1 MTRCSRIRF
10 GAAQLLVATFAFV
23 AAPAVAADGAQL
35 GCPVEALSAG
45 ERENLADHVR
55 RQGSPDEPAM
65 QAFFRGVDSCVSR
78 HGWSPGAAQHA
89 IVYNLAAIGQREA
102 RVALE
107 RQGLDVA
114 RIEGALLA
122 DRTTIEAARGEGG
135 PDAITAFYDSLDAG
149 LRQRIE
155 STDEGRSA
163 ELLGTYLM
171 YRAVMETSRADFA
184 AQ

>member
-1 MTRCSRIRF
+1 MTRFSRIRF
-10 GAAQLLVATFAFV
+10 GAAQPLLAALAFV
-23 AAPAVAADGAQL
+23 ATPVVAADGAQL

-55 RQGSPDEPAM
+55 RQGGPDEPAM
-65 QAFFRGVDSCVSR
+65 QAFFRGVDGCVSR
-78 HGWSPGAAQHA
+78 HGWPPGAAQHA
-89 IVYNLAAIGQREA
+89 VLYNLAAIGQREA

-114 RIEGALLA
+114 TIERALLA
-122 DRTTIEAARGEGG
+122 DRTTIEAARGESG
-135 PDAITAFYDSLDAG
+135 PDAITAFYEGLDAA

-155 STDEGRSA
+155 SADEGRSA

>member
-1 MTRCSRIRF
+1 MTGNSRIRL
-10 GAAQLLVATFAFV
+10 GAGPLLFAALAV
-23 AAPAVAADGAQL
+23 LAAPAAAADGAQL
-35 GCPVEALSAG
+35 ACPIEALGAG

-55 RQGSPDEPAM
+55 RQAGPDEPAM
-65 QAFFRGVDSCVSR
+65 QAFFRGVDGCVTR
-78 HGWSPGAAQHA
+78 HGWSTGAAQQA

-107 RQGLDVA
+107 RQGLDMA
-114 RIEGALLA
+114 TIERALLA
-122 DRTTIEAARGEGG
+122 DRATVEAARGEGG
-135 PDAITAFYDSLDAG
+135 PDAITAFYEGLDAG

-155 STDEGRSA
+155 SADDGRSA